1 MDDFVNRKFCAAIG
15 IDIARTGMI
24 YPVQSVIPYEGNH
37 PNLREKTNNN
47 TSPNTNVGTAASK
60 NEIREETVSVTEY
73 CFTAAHIPKGIPI
86 IVETIIPVNA
96 NFIVTIYLG
105 QISWKTG
112 CLVT

>member
-60 NEIREETVSVTEY
+60 KRNQRRNSVCHRILLY
-73 CFTAAHIPKGIPI
+73 RRHIPKGIPI

-105 QISWKTG
+105 QIS
-112 CLVT
+112 